1 MATRFTPMFSDG
13 SDTPV
18 TSGSYDTP
26 EEATAAGRAAATA
39 ELRFVGVARH
49 LGHTDLTMLAGQLR
63 LGPDAEHSTTNPKRW
78 SGVVTGW
85 KPGATN
91 GFITDT
97 HRRSWF
103 VSRSSLPPGHDA
115 LPVDTRVT
123 FTGSPHP
130 APGKRYPQAQ
140 SVEIVA

>member
-1 MATRFTPMFSDG
+1 M
-13 SDTPV
+13 PV

-26 EEATAAGRAAATA
+26 EEASEAGRAAATA
-39 ELRFVGVARH
+39 ELKFVGVARN

-63 LGPDAEHSTTNPKRW
+63 LGKGGAGPSQSTHGRW
-78 SGVVTGW
+78 RGMVTGW

-91 GFITDT
+91 GFITDS
-97 HRRSWF
+97 HGRSWF
-103 VSRSSLPPGHDA
+103 VSRSSLPAGYDS
-115 LPVDTRVT
+115 LPINTRVT

-140 SVEIVA
+140 SIAIDI